1 MYYVKHKTTNIIDI
15 PRGQALYS
23 TTNPSK
29 ALWTCDSNSLCDH
42 SEPNVMQCEAQW
54 PTGWTVK
61 NKWR

>member
-1 MYYVKHKTTNIIDI
+1 MDI